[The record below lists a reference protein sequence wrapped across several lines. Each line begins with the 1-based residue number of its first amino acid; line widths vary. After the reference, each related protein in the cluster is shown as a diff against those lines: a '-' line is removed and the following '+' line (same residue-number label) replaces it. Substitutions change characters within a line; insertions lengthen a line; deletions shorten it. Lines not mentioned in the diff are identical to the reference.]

1 MKKSLMLLT
10 VTLVAATATA
20 QPLQTLRG
28 TGVADEDLAPGNY
41 QPTKDGEPLPRD
53 FVQQPP
59 LVPHKVDG
67 YEISINFN
75 KCLDCHSWDRAVQM
89 RAPRISITHFRDRE
103 GTEMVNISA
112 NRYFCN
118 QCHVPQTNARPLV
131 ENLFSPVQG
140 RR

>member
-1 MKKSLMLLT
+1 L
-10 VTLVAATATA
+10 
-20 QPLQTLRG
+20 
-28 TGVADEDLAPGNY
+28 
-41 QPTKDGEPLPRD
+41 KDGEPLPRD

-59 LVPHKVDG
+59 LISHKIDG

-75 KCLDCHSWDRAVQM
+75 KCLDCHGWDRAQQM

-103 GTEMVNISA
+103 GTELSNIAA

-131 ENLFSPVQG
+131 ENTFTPVQG
-140 RR
+140 RRQ